1 MRSDLNEVIE
11 QAIEVKKL
19 NDLDFVTV
27 WRINDKCYGFNFDK
41 KHFGHI
47 EYSYGDKREVVGVY

>member
-11 QAIEVKKL
+11 QAIKVKKL
-19 NDLDFVTV
+19 NNLDFVTV
-27 WRINDKCYGFNFDK
+27 WRTNDKCYGFNFENK
-41 KHFGHI
+41 NFGHV